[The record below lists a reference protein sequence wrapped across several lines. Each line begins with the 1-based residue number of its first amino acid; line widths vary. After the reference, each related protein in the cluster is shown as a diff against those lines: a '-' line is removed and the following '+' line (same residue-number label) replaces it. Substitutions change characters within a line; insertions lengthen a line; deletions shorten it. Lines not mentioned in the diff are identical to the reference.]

1 MRGTANINTARIVV
15 DMSSRIAELQPSAAP
30 LTVLTKRIA
39 TDAVYNYKFEWLED
53 DLMSRWTAIDNS
65 STAYTAS
72 SDELVVDDAS
82 IIAVGDIIKSVAT
95 GEMMNVTAVDV
106 DAREI
111 TVARGYGET
120 AAHADSVA
128 NDAKLLVVGNASMQ
142 GAGAPAEKY
151 VNTINTYNYTQI
163 FRTPFAV
170 TGTLD
175 KMKLYGGNELK
186 RQQKKKGIEHKKS
199 IEYAFIF
206 GERKLDV
213 TGEQPKTTTAG
224 VYTFLAGTDNVV
236 TKPRNLATL
245 EAEFDAWCQDLFTY
259 GSDEKTLFACPLL
272 ISKINS
278 WAKGKL
284 EIIQADKDRTY
295 GLNIIRYLTPHGML
309 NIVRHPL
316 FVQGYDGLS
325 IALDMDNVKYR
336 PLRGRDT
343 TLRTNIQ
350 NNDADG
356 RKDEYLTEAG
366 LEIKLP
372 KTHGMFI
379 LGPESP

>member
-1 MRGTANINTARIVV
+1 
-15 DMSSRIAELQPSAAP
+15 
-30 LTVLTKRIA
+30 
-39 TDAVYNYKFEWLED
+39 
-53 DLMSRWTAIDNS
+53 
-65 STAYTAS
+65 
-72 SDELVVDDAS
+72 
-82 IIAVGDIIKSVAT
+82 
-95 GEMMNVTAVDV
+95 
-106 DAREI
+106 
-111 TVARGYGET
+111 
-120 AAHADSVA
+120 
-128 NDAKLLVVGNASMQ
+128 
-142 GAGAPAEKY
+142 
-151 VNTINTYNYTQI
+151 
-163 FRTPFAV
+163 
-170 TGTLD
+170 
-175 KMKLYGGNELK
+175 
-186 RQQKKKGIEHKKS
+186 
-199 IEYAFIF
+199 
-206 GERKLDV
+206 
-213 TGEQPKTTTAG
+213 
-224 VYTFLAGTDNVV
+224 
-236 TKPRNLATL
+236 
-245 EAEFDAWCQDLFTY
+245 LFTY

-379 LGPESP
+379 LGPESQ